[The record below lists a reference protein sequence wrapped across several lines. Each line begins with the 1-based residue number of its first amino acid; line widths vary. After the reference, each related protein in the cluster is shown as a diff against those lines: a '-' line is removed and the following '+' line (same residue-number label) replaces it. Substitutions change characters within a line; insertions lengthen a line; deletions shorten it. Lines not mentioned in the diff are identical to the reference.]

1 MFYDAFLPGLVTFSK
16 FFLTHVI
23 ALASISLYACD
34 QPVIIVPGQHEDVVS
49 AKPVVS
55 WLPVNGATGYEVSMQ
70 SRIPEGEVV
79 VQFKTTTADTKF
91 ISQTAL
97 SRDRAIVSAKVKTRC
112 GADSVSA
119 ESERIFFVDVRGTC
133 PLPSRLTSVPMGQL
147 VKISWESNPQFDEVE
162 VRSFGSASMGP
173 LERVARTQSFAVIP
187 NSVDAT
193 SLVGV
198 RGICKEANGDWA
210 WVLPAKS

>member
-1 MFYDAFLPGLVTFSK
+1 MFCYAFLPGFVTFCK

-49 AKPVVS
+49 AKPVIA
-55 WLPVNGATGYEVSMQ
+55 WLPVNGATGYEIAVQ

-79 VQFKTTTADTKF
+79 TQFMTMTADTKF

-97 SRDRAIVSAKVKTRC
+97 SRDRAIVSAKVKARC
-112 GADSVSA
+112 GVASVSA
-119 ESERIFFVDVRGTC
+119 ESERIFFIDVRGTC
-133 PLPSRLTSVPMGQL
+133 PLPSRLTSVPMGQF
-147 VKISWESNPQFDEVE
+147 VKISWETNPQFDEVE

-173 LERVARTQSFAVIP
+173 LERVARTQNFAQIAHLP
-187 NSVDAT
+187 DSA
-193 SLVGV
+193 SLVAV
-198 RGICKEANGDWA
+198 RGICRDADGGWA
-210 WVLPAKS
+210 WINLAKL